1 MRRGEEREGGGSCSS
16 PGGRTY
22 EERRSARGRSDANI
36 EEISERR
43 GDREEVKRERR
54 REVVFGAI

>member
-1 MRRGEEREGGGSCSS
+1 MRRGEERERGSCSS

-22 EERRSARGRSDANI
+22 EERRTARGRSDANI

-43 GDREEVKRERR
+43 GDREEVKKERR
-54 REVVFGAI
+54 REVVLGAI